1 MLNICGTP
9 TNETLSKITS
19 EEVILLWYI
28 SKFIQCLNINF
39 DRQYS
44 TFALYHKWR
53 RKTFRQYSQMQI
65 PWVQN
70 FTFCPYYNFLFFAAI
85 DLMEKMLEVD
95 SDKRINAAQTLS
107 HPYLEEVCRK

>member
-53 RKTFRQYSQMQI
+53 RKTFRQYFLMQI

-107 HPYLEEVCRK
+107 HPYLEEVS